1 MENELELV
9 NVEFVYLPVVNY
21 AMQQNRVSL
30 IRQFTVENKTDDI
43 LRNIKISL
51 SVEPYFASSTPY
63 IIEAIPSG
71 ETIRVESFKLNLSTT
86 FFAQMTERVA
96 GDFTLE
102 IFSENTSIYQKS
114 FPIDILA
121 FDQWGGLTVLPEML
135 SSFITPNHP
144 AIVPILKRTS
154 VILDEWTGRPSLDEY
169 QSCNPDRVRKQMAAL
184 YVAISEQ
191 NITYSSV
198 PASFEET
205 GQRIRLVDAVL
216 SQKLG
221 TCLDMA
227 LLYASCLEAIGI
239 HPLIVIT
246 RGHAFAG
253 AWLVPETF
261 PDSVIDDAS
270 FLKKRTADGINEIT
284 LVEAT
289 CMNQGSNI
297 SFDEAIKIADS
308 KLIESINLS
317 LIHISEP
324 TRRTP
329 ISYAVF

>member
-1 MENELELV
+1 MENESAIV

-43 LRNIKISL
+43 LENIKIIL
-51 SVEPYFASSTPY
+51 SVEPSFASSTPY
-63 IIEAIPSG
+63 IIEAIPGG
-71 ETIRVESFKLNLSTT
+71 ETIRIESFKLNLSPT

-102 IFSENTSIYQKS
+102 IFSNENSIYQES

-144 AIVPILKRTS
+144 AIVPILKRAS
-154 VILDEWTGRPSLDEY
+154 VILAEWTGRPSLDEY

-198 PASFEET
+198 PASFEEF
-205 GQRIRLVDAVL
+205 GQRVRLVDAVL

-221 TCLDMA
+221 TCLDMT

-239 HPLIVIT
+239 H
-246 RGHAFAG
+246 
-253 AWLVPETF
+253 
-261 PDSVIDDAS
+261 
-270 FLKKRTADGINEIT
+270 
-284 LVEAT
+284 
-289 CMNQGSNI
+289 
-297 SFDEAIKIADS
+297 
-308 KLIESINLS
+308 S
-317 LIHISEP
+317 LIIIIQIP
-324 TRRTP
+324 RRT
-329 ISYAVF
+329 FLQ